1 MIGYK
6 LTTEQKDELV
16 GQQFAPDQFFNPVPD
31 IDGVYFIFEGE
42 VENCTNEEFMWVK
55 ELPEAEYVPP
65 LPPPFPP
72 IN

>member
-6 LTTEQKDELV
+6 LTTEQRDELV

-31 IDGVYFIFEGE
+31 IDGVYFIFECE

-55 ELPEAEYVPP
+55 ELPEAEYVRPIPPP
-65 LPPPFPP
+65 LSP
-72 IN
+72 IK

>member
-6 LTTEQKDELV
+6 LTNKQKELLS
-16 GQQFAPDQFFNPVPD
+16 GAAFAPDQYFNPVPD

-42 VENCTNEEFMWVK
+42 VENCTSEEFLWVK

-65 LPPPFPP
+65 IIKDLP
-72 IN
+72 

>member
-6 LTTEQKDELV
+6 LTNEQKELLS
-16 GQQFAPDQFFNPVPD
+16 GASFAPDQYFNPVPD

-42 VENCTNEEFMWVK
+42 VENCTNKEFLWVK

-65 LPPPFPP
+65 IIKDLP
-72 IN
+72 

>member
-6 LTTEQKDELV
+6 LRTEQSTEISGKLFNDST
-16 GQQFAPDQFFNPVPD
+16 AFNPVKD
-31 IDGVYFIFEGE
+31 INGDWFIFEGE

-65 LPPPFPP
+65 I
-72 IN
+72 INTI